1 MKKTKK
7 NLKMKMKN
15 AKKVDVRYKKAILN
29 EWHKNV
35 FLVLPSLYVE
45 VSGEKCP
52 LCEYERIHVG
62 VKAYP
67 PGNKRSR
74 KAP

>member
-1 MKKTKK
+1 MEELEWKVPFLKKKRWK
-7 NLKMKMKN
+7 CKIHN
-15 AKKVDVRYKKAILN
+15 
-29 EWHKNV
+29 
-35 FLVLPSLYVE
+35 VE

-52 LCEYERIHVG
+52 LCEHEKIYIG
-62 VKAYP
+62 VKVSP